1 MAIIWTDRWT
11 GSPAQH
17 IGPDRYVPGS
27 GTECG
32 AFSGEIHYH
41 VARLRPIDRLRLWL
55 LVISI
60 ALAGIAIGIALDR
73 IIIGLQH

>member
-11 GSPAQH
+11 RSPAQRL
-17 IGPDRYVPGS
+17 GPDRYTPGF

-32 AFSGEIHYH
+32 AFNAEIHYH
-41 VARLRPIDRLRLWL
+41 VARPRKIDRLRLWL
-55 LVISI
+55 MIISI
-60 ALAGIAIGIALDR
+60 VLSGIATGIALDR